1 VEAAEILST
10 FILELSIDPRSV
22 SAVNEKYAERVLKTP
37 TDIIGIK
44 SINHQRISLALRV

>member
-22 SAVNEKYAERVLKTP
+22 SAVNEKYAERVLKT
-37 TDIIGIK
+37 DIIGIK